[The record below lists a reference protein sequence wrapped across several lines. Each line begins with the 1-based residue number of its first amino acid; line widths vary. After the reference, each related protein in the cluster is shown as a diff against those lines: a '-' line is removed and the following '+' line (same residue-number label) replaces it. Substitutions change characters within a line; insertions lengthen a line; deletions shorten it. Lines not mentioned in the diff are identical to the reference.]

1 MAVRKIFIAKVSE
14 QTFETITEMV
24 DIAEKWLSYF
34 EYKFNSFSYSYEKE
48 GKRIDK
54 FYKYS
59 ANKLMKLTSIDIS
72 DLISCEFLFE
82 SDREKYMFGIEVVI
96 AIAKCKSSG
105 YMISMAVLKNDSCL
119 LDDIECMY
127 DFFPCGTVKFI
138 LADYMNEARSPLFF
152 IVGIGGDKYSNYE
165 LNIVHRVARIAT
177 GDGLRLPYLF
187 RTSLIDKSY
196 LECVRLSRVPK
207 RIYKE
212 KNSYCTFDF
221 EGMLPEKLDEYRQNA
236 VWNKLHETMVDNGVM
251 DKIM

>member
-1 MAVRKIFIAKVSE
+1 MVVRKIFIAKVSE
-14 QTFETITEMV
+14 QTFESITAMV
-24 DIAEKWLSYF
+24 DIAEKWLSHF
-34 EYKFNSFSYSYEKE
+34 GYKFNSFSYAYESE

-59 ANKLMKLTSIDIS
+59 ANKLMKLTHIDIS
-72 DLISCEFLFE
+72 TLYNCKFLFD
-82 SDREKYMFGIEVVI
+82 SDYEKYMFGIEAVLVI
-96 AIAKCKSSG
+96 KKCRSSG
-105 YMISMAVLKNDSCL
+105 YVVSMAVLKNDSCL

-138 LADYMNEARSPLFF
+138 LADYMNEVRSPLFF
-152 IVGIGGDKYSNYE
+152 IVGIAGGGYSNYE
-165 LNIVHRVARIAT
+165 WDVTHRVARIAT

-196 LECVRLSRVPK
+196 LEGVRLGRVPK

-212 KNSYCTFDF
+212 KNSYYTFDF
-221 EGMLPEKLDEYRQNA
+221 EGILPDKLDEYRHNA

>member
-1 MAVRKIFIAKVSE
+1 MVVKKIFIAKVSE
-14 QTFETITEMV
+14 QTFESIAEMV
-24 DIAEKWLSYF
+24 DIAEKWLSHF
-34 EYKFNSFSYSYEKE
+34 GYKFNSFSYAYESE

-72 DLISCEFLFE
+72 TLYNCKFLFD
-82 SDREKYMFGIEVVI
+82 SDYEKYMFGIEAVLVI
-96 AIAKCKSSG
+96 KKCRSSG
-105 YMISMAVLKNDSCL
+105 YVVSMAVLKNDSCL
-119 LDDIECMY
+119 LEDIECMY

-138 LADYMNEARSPLFF
+138 LADYMNEARSPAFF
-152 IVGIGGDKYSNYE
+152 IVGIAGGGYSNYE
-165 LNIVHRVARIAT
+165 WDVTHRVARIAT

-196 LECVRLSRVPK
+196 LEGVHLGRVPK